1 MVKKALGIMVAAGA
15 VMTAVLF
22 GAGTASAEDTFRVV
36 PAAAD
41 MGVLASPKCSGT
53 VAHGKILYQVCVRY
67 NCDNDSCF
75 HRGYLG
81 LINTAT
87 SARTVTWDLDWSALH
102 LPNWYHDDTG
112 VVTLAAGQQQTIF
125 SDYTV
130 ESSPC
135 GFTAQRRLSVGYDSS
150 GMSTPVQV
158 ADYLA
163 CV

>member
-1 MVKKALGIMVAAGA
+1 MLKRALGVVVVACAA
-15 VMTAVLF
+15 TALMF
-22 GAGTASAEDTFRVV
+22 GAGTASAEESRSV
-36 PAAAD
+36 PAVATDA
-41 MGVLASPKCSGT
+41 GVLASPKCSGT

-67 NCDNDSCF
+67 NCDSDSCF

-87 SARTVTWDLDWSALH
+87 SARTVTWDLDWSTLN
-102 LPNWYHDDTG
+102 LPSWYNDDTG
-112 VVTLAAGQQQTIF
+112 VVTLAAGQQRTIL

-130 ESSPC
+130 ETTPC

-150 GMSTPVQV
+150 GMSPFISVS
-158 ADYLA
+158 DFLA